1 TVPFWPARM
10 MAGSASAMAACAA
23 VRLPVAMASSTLRTA
38 LRRRERRALLI
49 TVRRAIW
56 RAAFLADF
64 VLAMLIEPAA
74 SFEWTERVRRRCKRL
89 AAYARLIGG
98 ARSGVNAPSWLG
110 KRAVRRPAGRAR
122 PRSRRSPWRGRRRRT
137 RRAAAPRGSTRH
149 RRGYGRAA
157 P

>member
-1 TVPFWPARM
+1 M

-74 SFEWTERVRRRCKRL
+74 SFRMDGTGAAALEAPGRL
-89 AAYARLIGG
+89 CAAY
-98 ARSGVNAPSWLG
+98 
-110 KRAVRRPAGRAR
+110 
-122 PRSRRSPWRGRRRRT
+122 RGRTQRRQRVELA
-137 RRAAAPRGSTRH
+137 R
-149 RRGYGRAA
+149 
-157 P
+157 